1 MQTHKNTVRAARVA
15 NRRTDDAD
23 AFLREDGTRRQ
34 RLEPGEEGL
43 AEMLGENF
51 ITSATEG
58 GQNALDEEYE
68 RAEEEEVGGPF
79 LLSTPQSEMAYG
91 TDESNPPDATVEPLP
106 LVTAKA
112 ELAHGA
118 TPMSKL
124 FSSFA
129 ILLCVSATALGCNE
143 AERQQR
149 EANRARAEA
158 NQKSAEAR
166 SEADKQQAEADAELV
181 KARADV
187 REWAS
192 KKISD
197 YERDLADLQ
206 LKYEKKLGRAETDR
220 MVISVRSRLDEARSD
235 VGKLDRTSAQGLD
248 SVKQELRDDFDLV
261 TRSLDDAR
269 RAI

>member
-1 MQTHKNTVRAARVA
+1 
-15 NRRTDDAD
+15 
-23 AFLREDGTRRQ
+23 
-34 RLEPGEEGL
+34 
-43 AEMLGENF
+43 ML
-51 ITSATEG
+51 
-58 GQNALDEEYE
+58 
-68 RAEEEEVGGPF
+68 
-79 LLSTPQSEMAYG
+79 
-91 TDESNPPDATVEPLP
+91 
-106 LVTAKA
+106 
-112 ELAHGA
+112 
-118 TPMSKL
+118 KL
-124 FSSFA
+124 FSSVA
-129 ILLCVSATALGCNE
+129 ILLCVSATALGCND

-158 NQKSAEAR
+158 NQQSAESR

-187 REWAS
+187 REWAT

-206 LKYEKKLGRAETDR
+206 LKYEKKLGRTETDR

-235 VGKLDRTSAQGLD
+235 LGKLDRTSAQGLD
-248 SVKQELRDDFDLV
+248 RAKQELRNDFDLV